1 MVAPG
6 PDEAMKPAPFEYHA
20 PRSVGEAVELLAAD
34 GDDAKI
40 LAGGQSLVPAMNFRL
55 ARPAVLVDINRI
67 AELDFC
73 TTSDRV
79 LRIGALAR
87 HTRFERAV
95 TEGPLG
101 MLLADVVRYIAHL
114 PIRVRGTFAG
124 SLAHADPAAEWCVVA
139 ATLDAEIR
147 ARGPDGERTIEAAGF
162 FRSILTTSLLPDE
175 LITEV
180 RLPALGPDWR
190 FGFAEFSRRA
200 GDFALGM
207 ALAVLRLDGARI
219 AEARIGVGGAGD
231 RPLRIS
237 EAERTLEGTV
247 PGPEALAEAGAIAA
261 ARVDPFEDLHATVAY
276 RRDLVRVITRRALER
291 ALAP

>member
-1 MVAPG
+1 
-6 PDEAMKPAPFEYHA
+6 MKPAPFDYHA
-20 PRSVGEAVELLAAD
+20 PRSVDEAVELLAAH
-34 GDDAKI
+34 GDDAKV

-73 TTSDRV
+73 IASDGA
-79 LRIGALAR
+79 LRIGALTR
-87 HTRFERAV
+87 HLRFERPV
-95 TEGPLG
+95 TDGPLG
-101 MLLADVVRYIAHL
+101 PLLADVVRYVAHL
-114 PIRVRGTFAG
+114 PIRVRGTFTG

-139 ATLDAEIR
+139 TTLDAEIR
-147 ARGPDGERTIEAAGF
+147 ARGPDGERSIPAAAF
-162 FRSILTTSLLPDE
+162 FRSILTTSLRPDE

-200 GDFALGM
+200 GDFALSM
-207 ALAVLRLDGARI
+207 ALAALRLDGGRI

-237 EAERTLEGTV
+237 EAEQVLQGTV

-261 ARVDPFEDLHATVAY
+261 AAVDPFEDLHASVAY
-276 RRDLVRVITRRALER
+276 RRDLVRVMTKRALER

>member
-1 MVAPG
+1 
-6 PDEAMKPAPFEYHA
+6 MKPAPFDYHA
-20 PRSVGEAVELLAAD
+20 PRSVEEAVELLAAQ

-73 TTSDRV
+73 TTTDGALRV
-79 LRIGALAR
+79 GALAR
-87 HTRFERAV
+87 HARFERAV
-95 TEGPLG
+95 TQGPLG
-101 MLLADVVRYIAHL
+101 DLLADVVRYIAHL

-139 ATLDAEIR
+139 TTLDAEIR
-147 ARGPDGERTIEAAGF
+147 ARGPGGERSIEAAAF
-162 FRSILTTSLLPDE
+162 FRSILTTALRPDE

-200 GDFALGM
+200 GDFALSM
-207 ALAVLRLDGARI
+207 ALAALRLDGGRI
-219 AEARIGVGGAGD
+219 VEARVGVGGASD
-231 RPLRIS
+231 RPLRIK
-237 EAERTLEGTV
+237 EAEQVLEDTA
-247 PGPEALAEAGAIAA
+247 PGSEALAEAGAIAA
-261 ARVDPFEDLHATVAY
+261 ATVEPFEDLHASIAY
-276 RRDLVRVITRRALER
+276 RRDLVSAMTKRALER
-291 ALAP
+291 ALAL

>member
-1 MVAPG
+1 
-6 PDEAMKPAPFEYHA
+6 MKPAPFDYHA
-20 PRSVGEAVELLAAD
+20 PRSVDEAVELLAAH
-34 GDDAKI
+34 GDDAKV

-73 TTSDRV
+73 AASDGA
-79 LRIGALAR
+79 LRIGALTR
-87 HTRFERAV
+87 HARFERPV
-95 TEGPLG
+95 TGGPLG
-101 MLLADVVRYIAHL
+101 ALLADVVRYVAHL

-139 ATLDAEIR
+139 TTLDAEIR
-147 ARGPDGERTIEAAGF
+147 ARGPDGERAIDAAAF
-162 FRSILTTSLLPDE
+162 FRSILTTSLRPDE

-190 FGFAEFSRRA
+190 FGFTEFSRRA
-200 GDFALGM
+200 GDFALSM
-207 ALAVLRLDGARI
+207 ALAVLRLDGGRI

-237 EAERTLEGTV
+237 EAEQALQGTV

-261 ARVDPFEDLHATVAY
+261 AAVDPFEDLHASVAY
-276 RRDLVRVITRRALER
+276 RRDLVRVMTKRALER

>member
-1 MVAPG
+1 
-6 PDEAMKPAPFEYHA
+6 MKPAPFDYHA
-20 PRSVGEAVELLAAD
+20 PRSVGEAVELLAAH

-73 TTSDRV
+73 ATNDRV

-147 ARGPDGERTIEAAGF
+147 ARGKDGERTIDAAAF
-162 FRSILTTSLLPDE
+162 FRSILTTSLRPDE

-219 AEARIGVGGAGD
+219 TEARIGIGGAGD
-231 RPLRIS
+231 RPLRIG
-237 EAERTLEGTV
+237 EAERTLEGTM

-261 ARVDPFEDLHATVAY
+261 ARVDPFEDLHATAAY
-276 RRDLVRVITRRALER
+276 RRDLVRVMTKRALER
-291 ALAP
+291 ALAS

>member
-1 MVAPG
+1 
-6 PDEAMKPAPFEYHA
+6 MKPAPFDYHA
-20 PRSVGEAVELLAAD
+20 PRSIDEAVELLAAH
-34 GDDAKI
+34 GDDAKV

-73 TTSDRV
+73 TTSDGA

-87 HTRFERAV
+87 HARFEHPV
-95 TEGPLG
+95 TDGPLG

-139 ATLDAEIR
+139 TTLNAEIR
-147 ARGPDGERTIEAAGF
+147 ARGPDGERTIGAAAF
-162 FRSILTTSLLPDE
+162 FRSILTTSLRPDE

-207 ALAVLRLDGARI
+207 ALAAMRLDGPRI
-219 AEARIGVGGAGD
+219 ADARIGVGGAGE

-237 EAERTLEGTV
+237 EAEQALQGAV

-261 ARVDPFEDLHATVAY
+261 ATVEPFADLHASVAY
-276 RRDLVRVITRRALER
+276 RRDLVRVMTKRALDR
-291 ALAP
+291 ALTP

>member
-1 MVAPG
+1 
-6 PDEAMKPAPFEYHA
+6 MKPAPFDYHA
-20 PRSVGEAVELLAAD
+20 PRSVGEAVELLAAH

-73 TTSDRV
+73 ATNDRV

-147 ARGPDGERTIEAAGF
+147 ARGKDGERTIDAAAF
-162 FRSILTTSLLPDE
+162 FRSILTTSLRPDE

-219 AEARIGVGGAGD
+219 TEARIGIGGAGD

-237 EAERTLEGTV
+237 EAERTLEGTM

-261 ARVDPFEDLHATVAY
+261 ARVDPFEDLHATAAY
-276 RRDLVRVITRRALER
+276 RRDLVRVMTKRALER

>member
-1 MVAPG
+1 
-6 PDEAMKPAPFEYHA
+6 
-20 PRSVGEAVELLAAD
+20 
-34 GDDAKI
+34 
-40 LAGGQSLVPAMNFRL
+40 
-55 ARPAVLVDINRI
+55 
-67 AELDFC
+67 
-73 TTSDRV
+73 
-79 LRIGALAR
+79 
-87 HTRFERAV
+87 
-95 TEGPLG
+95 

-147 ARGPDGERTIEAAGF
+147 ARGKDGERTIDAAAF
-162 FRSILTTSLLPDE
+162 FRSILTTALRPDE

-219 AEARIGVGGAGD
+219 TEARIGIGGAGD

-237 EAERTLEGTV
+237 EAERTLEGTM

-261 ARVDPFEDLHATVAY
+261 AKVDPFEDLHATAAY
-276 RRDLVRVITRRALER
+276 RRDLVRVMTKRALER